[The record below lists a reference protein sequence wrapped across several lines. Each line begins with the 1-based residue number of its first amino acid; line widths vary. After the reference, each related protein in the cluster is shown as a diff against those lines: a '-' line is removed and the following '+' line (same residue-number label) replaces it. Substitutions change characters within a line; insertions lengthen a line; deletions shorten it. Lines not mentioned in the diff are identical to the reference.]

1 MRGRRGPLGLDVMM
15 KTPLCTMEPLTL
27 GSGSRCIHAPVCE
40 QLTSRVDS
48 RLRTVASL
56 AFAVSNSTQTALAQS
71 HASPLVTAE
80 RDR

>member
-1 MRGRRGPLGLDVMM
+1 MM
-15 KTPLCTMEPLTL
+15 KAPLCTMEPLTL
-27 GSGSRCIHAPVCE
+27 GSGSRCIHAPAPVCE

-48 RLRTVASL
+48 RLRTVALL